1 MIAGSPP
8 RECGDAVPTRM
19 GCDMTRW
26 RTYATV
32 SGSRRI
38 IIGLILCLSLGMVP
52 LTLLLVKNELI
63 ERAGETV
70 ALEAADIADKLDLVL
85 AERLSDIQ
93 AFAQSPF
100 LTRQNQT
107 EIRAYL
113 GELRRIYPM
122 YRRLSLIDSDGRLI
136 ASTEPASQAEA
147 VVSPSMMQAT
157 MQQAAPQIEL
167 IHRPNHPGGSLHSVR
182 FSAKLLDSSQNLQG
196 IIVSEIDQ
204 ERFRLFVTQTTQREQ
219 ASSLHPEI
227 QEFVVLSP
235 TGDMLLAS
243 DEHRG
248 EPTTIPP
255 ASLTSALMANQG
267 KTGYVE
273 EIDSANGRNALT
285 GYARMAGS
293 SGAPSLHWRIL
304 VRVDRAEILQSIWT
318 VLWKLVGIAEICLVP
333 LLGLFYWARHRQS
346 VEETQ
351 ASLARRALEANE
363 ARIRKIVDIAL
374 DAVITIDERGLVT
387 GWNPQA
393 EHIFGWRADEV
404 IGQSLT
410 TTIIPPRYRE
420 GHERGLRRY
429 AETGTGPVLN
439 KRIEITALDRTG
451 REFPVELAITPMH
464 LDGQTIFSAFLR
476 DITERKQAEDELR
489 RTQAAAESANRAKTE
504 FLANMSHELRTP
516 LNAIVGTGDVLL
528 KTTLTTEQRQ
538 CVLMSQR
545 ASQALLRLVN
555 DVLDLAKIEAG
566 TLRVESAPFDLGEL
580 LDRTTRLLE
589 LRQMRKSVAL
599 TVTVAPDV
607 PAQLEGDG
615 FRLQQILFNLIGNA
629 LKFTEQGS
637 VTLTV
642 SNAGNDGQHL
652 RLQFA
657 VSDTGIGIPADQL
670 THIFGRFTQV
680 DSGDSRKYGGA
691 GLGLSI
697 CQQLVQL
704 MQGTIQVSSEPG
716 KGSTFT
722 VLLPFTAAAAPVQ
735 AGAAPNRDTVPPSD
749 AGIPANESS
758 SEVLTLLLV
767 DDSPEIGQL
776 ATLYI
781 KGLPHRMDRAGDGLS
796 AIEQC
801 RTHRYDLIFLD
812 LQMPGMDGYATA
824 TAIRNWEQSQG
835 IAATPIIALTADV
848 LGPAR
853 ERSIQAGCT
862 AFIGKPFSQ
871 AVFLDA
877 IQRYARPSSNQAL
890 QSSEQRTAPITS
902 APQPPEEQDLERL
915 RLKFLYNRLRDVD
928 ALTSALSAHDWTTIK
943 TLGHRMK
950 GLAGSYGFEE
960 IGAIGNRLEQAAGR
974 QEPDDIGSAIQQLA
988 QILER
993 LHPSQDR
1000 AA

>member
-1 MIAGSPP
+1 MD
-8 RECGDAVPTRM
+8 R
-19 GCDMTRW
+19 DMKRW
-26 RTYATV
+26 RTYATG

-100 LTRQNQT
+100 LAGQNRT

-113 GELRRIYPM
+113 EELRRIYPM
-122 YRRLSLIDSDGRLI
+122 YRRLSLIDSAGRLI
-136 ASTEPASQAEA
+136 ASTEPAGQIET
-147 VVSPSMMQAT
+147 VVSPAMMQT
-157 MQQAAPQIEL
+157 TIQQAAPQIEL
-167 IHRPNHPGGSLHSVR
+167 IHHPNLSGGSLHSVR
-182 FSAKLLDSSQNLQG
+182 FSARLLNAKQNVQG

-243 DEHRG
+243 G
-248 EPTTIPP
+248 ELTGETKTIPP
-255 ASLTSALMANQG
+255 ASLTSAMMANQG

-285 GYARMAGS
+285 GYARMAGAA
-293 SGAPSLHWRIL
+293 GLQWRIL

-333 LLGLFYWARHRQS
+333 LLGLFYWAQHRQR
-346 VEETQ
+346 VEEAQ
-351 ASLARRALEANE
+351 AALARRALEANE

-393 EHIFGWRADEV
+393 ERIFGWRADEV
-404 IGQSLT
+404 LGQSLT
-410 TTIIPPRYRE
+410 TTIIPPRYRD

-476 DITERKQAEDELR
+476 DITERKQAEGELR

-516 LNAIVGTGDVLL
+516 LNAIVGTSDVLL
-528 KTTLTTEQRQ
+528 NTALTQEQRQ
-538 CVLMSQR
+538 CVFMSQR

-555 DVLDLAKIEAG
+555 DVLDLAKIESG

-589 LRQMRKSVAL
+589 LRQVRRGVAL

-637 VTLTV
+637 VSVTV
-642 SNAGNDGQHL
+642 TRIGAETHRTQ
-652 RLQFA
+652 LQFA

-670 THIFGRFTQV
+670 SHIFDRFTQV
-680 DSGDSRKYGGA
+680 DSGDNRKYGGA

-697 CQQLVQL
+697 CKQLVQL
-704 MQGTIQVSSEPG
+704 MEGTIQVSSKPG

-722 VLLPFTAAAAPVQ
+722 VRLPFTTAPARAQDCPAPDRDAAARPG
-735 AGAAPNRDTVPPSD
+735 AGTLADKPSGE
-749 AGIPANESS
+749 ALA
-758 SEVLTLLLV
+758 LLLV

-776 ATLYI
+776 ATLYL
-781 KGLPHRMDRAGDGLS
+781 KGLPYRLDCAGDGRA

-801 RTHRYDLIFLD
+801 RTHSYNLIFLD
-812 LQMPGMDGYATA
+812 LQMPEMDGYATA

-853 ERSIQAGCT
+853 ERSRQAGCT

-871 AVFLDA
+871 AIFLEA
-877 IQRYARPSSNQAL
+877 IHHYARPAL
-890 QSSEQRTAPITS
+890 NRTPRTPEERTTPMTS
-902 APQPPEEQDLERL
+902 APPPPVEQDLDQL
-915 RLKFLYNRLRDVD
+915 RLKFLNNRRHDVD
-928 ALTSALSAHDWTTIK
+928 ALRSALSAQDWTTIQ

-974 QEPDDIGSAIQQLA
+974 KEPADIGSGIQQLA
-988 QILER
+988 QILAR
-993 LHPSQDR
+993 LDVSQDR

>member
-1 MIAGSPP
+1 
-8 RECGDAVPTRM
+8 
-19 GCDMTRW
+19 MTRW

-32 SGSRRI
+32 SGSRRV

-122 YRRLSLIDSDGRLI
+122 YQRLSLIDSDGRLI

-182 FSAKLLDSSQNLQG
+182 FSARLLDSSQNLQG
-196 IIVSEIDQ
+196 LIVSEIDQ

-346 VEETQ
+346 VEEVQ
-351 ASLARRALEANE
+351 AALARRALEANE

-374 DAVITIDERGLVT
+374 DAVVTIDERGLVT

-404 IGQSLT
+404 VGQSLT

-528 KTTLTTEQRQ
+528 KTALTPEQRQ

-580 LDRTTRLLE
+580 LDRTMRLLE
-589 LRQMRKSVAL
+589 LRQVRKGVAL
-599 TVTVAPDV
+599 TVAVAPDV
-607 PAQLEGDG
+607 PVHLEGDG

-629 LKFTEQGS
+629 LKFTERGS
-637 VTLTV
+637 VSLTV
-642 SNAGNDGQHL
+642 SNAGNDGQRP
-652 RLQFA
+652 RLHFA

-670 THIFGRFTQV
+670 THIFDRFTQV

-697 CQQLVQL
+697 CQQLVHL

-716 KGSTFT
+716 KGSTFI
-722 VLLPFTAAAAPVQ
+722 VLLPFAVAPAQISTAPD
-735 AGAAPNRDTVPPSD
+735 RDTAPP
-749 AGIPANESS
+749 AGDGMPANGSS
-758 SEVLTLLLV
+758 REALTLLLV

-776 ATLYI
+776 ATLYL
-781 KGLPHRMDRAGDGLS
+781 KGLPYRMDRAGDGLS

-824 TAIRNWEQSQG
+824 TAIRNWEQSGG

-853 ERSIQAGCT
+853 ERSRQAGCT

-871 AVFLDA
+871 TIFLDA
-877 IQRYARPSSNQAL
+877 IRRYARPAPNQAAHP
-890 QSSEQRTAPITS
+890 SEARTAPTAS
-902 APQPPEEQDLERL
+902 ASQPPAEQELERL
-915 RLKFLYNRLRDVD
+915 RLKFLHNRRRDVD

-974 QEPDDIGSAIQQLA
+974 QEPDDIGPAIQQLA

-993 LHPSQDR
+993 LHPPQDR

>member
-1 MIAGSPP
+1 MK
-8 RECGDAVPTRM
+8 
-19 GCDMTRW
+19 RW

-32 SGSRRI
+32 SGSRRVV
-38 IIGLILCLSLGMVP
+38 IGLILCLSLGMVP

-100 LTRQNQT
+100 LTKQNQT

-113 GELRRIYPM
+113 EELRHIYPM

-136 ASTEPASQAEA
+136 ASTEPAGLAA
-147 VVSPSMMQAT
+147 TVVSPSMLQAT
-157 MQQAAPQIEL
+157 MQQAVPQIEL
-167 IHRPNHPGGSLHSVR
+167 IHRPSHSGGSLHSVR
-182 FSAKLLDSSQNLQG
+182 FSARLLDSQQNVQG

-219 ASSLHPEI
+219 VSSLHPEI
-227 QEFVVLSP
+227 QEFVVLSQ

-243 DEHRG
+243 DELTG
-248 EPTTIPP
+248 ETKTIPP
-255 ASLTSALMANQG
+255 ASLTSAMMANQG

-293 SGAPSLHWRIL
+293 SGAASLQWRIL

-318 VLWKLVGIAEICLVP
+318 VLWKLVGIAEIGLVP

-346 VEETQ
+346 VEEAQ
-351 ASLARRALEANE
+351 AALARHALEANE

-393 EHIFGWRADEV
+393 EHIFGWRIDEV

-420 GHERGLRRY
+420 GHERGLRHY

-516 LNAIVGTGDVLL
+516 LNAIVGTSDVLL
-528 KTTLTTEQRQ
+528 KTALTQEQRQ

-566 TLRVESAPFDLGEL
+566 TLRVESAPFDLREL

-589 LRQMRKSVAL
+589 LRQVRKGVIL

-637 VTLTV
+637 VALTV
-642 SNAGNDGQHL
+642 SNAGTDGQRP

-657 VSDTGIGIPADQL
+657 VNDTGIGIPADQL
-670 THIFGRFTQV
+670 SHIFGRFTQV
-680 DSGDSRKYGGA
+680 DSGDNRKYGGA

-697 CQQLVQL
+697 CKQLVQL

-716 KGSTFT
+716 KGSTFI
-722 VLLPFTAAAAPVQ
+722 VLLPFTAASAPVQ
-735 AGAAPNRDTVPPSD
+735 ASSDPERNAAPPSGT
-749 AGIPANESS
+749 GIPAEKPSG
-758 SEVLTLLLV
+758 ETLTLLLV

-776 ATLYI
+776 ATLYL
-781 KGLPHRMDRAGDGLS
+781 KGLPYRMDHAGDGLS

-801 RTHRYDLIFLD
+801 RAHRYNLIFLD

-824 TAIRNWEQSQG
+824 AAIRNWEQSQG
-835 IAATPIIALTADV
+835 IASTPIIALTADV

-853 ERSIQAGCT
+853 ERSRQAGCT

-871 AVFLDA
+871 AIFLEA
-877 IQRYARPSSNQAL
+877 IQRYARPAL
-890 QSSEQRTAPITS
+890 KQ
-902 APQPPEEQDLERL
+902 APQTPEECPAPMTSSSHTPAEQELERL
-915 RLKFLYNRLRDVD
+915 RLKFLNNRRRDVE
-928 ALTSALSAHDWTTIK
+928 ALTSALSAHDWTAIQ

-960 IGAIGNRLEQAAGR
+960 IGAIGSRLEQAAGR
-974 QEPDDIGSAIQQLA
+974 QAPDGIGAEIQQLA
-988 QILER
+988 EILEGFD
-993 LHPSQDR
+993 PSQDR

>member
-1 MIAGSPP
+1 MK
-8 RECGDAVPTRM
+8 
-19 GCDMTRW
+19 RW

-32 SGSRRI
+32 SGSRRVV
-38 IIGLILCLSLGMVP
+38 IGLILCLSLGMVP

-100 LTRQNQT
+100 LTKQNQT

-113 GELRRIYPM
+113 EELRHIYPM

-136 ASTEPASQAEA
+136 ASTEPAGLAA
-147 VVSPSMMQAT
+147 TVVSPSMLQAT
-157 MQQAAPQIEL
+157 MQQAVPQIEL
-167 IHRPNHPGGSLHSVR
+167 IHRPSHSGGSLHSVR
-182 FSAKLLDSSQNLQG
+182 FSARLLDSQQNVQG

-219 ASSLHPEI
+219 VSSLHPEI
-227 QEFVVLSP
+227 QEFVVLSQ

-243 DEHRG
+243 DELTG
-248 EPTTIPP
+248 ETKTIPP
-255 ASLTSALMANQG
+255 ASLTSAMMANQG

-293 SGAPSLHWRIL
+293 SGAASLQWRIL

-318 VLWKLVGIAEICLVP
+318 VLWKLVGIAEIGLVP

-346 VEETQ
+346 VEEAQ
-351 ASLARRALEANE
+351 AALARHALEANE

-393 EHIFGWRADEV
+393 EHIFGWRIDEV

-420 GHERGLRRY
+420 GHERGLRHY

-516 LNAIVGTGDVLL
+516 LNAIVGTSDVLL
-528 KTTLTTEQRQ
+528 KTALTQEQRQ

-566 TLRVESAPFDLGEL
+566 TLRVESAPFDLREL

-589 LRQMRKSVAL
+589 LRQVRKGVIL

-637 VTLTV
+637 VALTV
-642 SNAGNDGQHL
+642 SNAGTDGQRP

-657 VSDTGIGIPADQL
+657 VNDTGIGIPADQL
-670 THIFGRFTQV
+670 SHIFGRFTQV
-680 DSGDSRKYGGA
+680 DSGDNRKYGGA

-697 CQQLVQL
+697 CKQLVQL

-716 KGSTFT
+716 KGSTFI
-722 VLLPFTAAAAPVQ
+722 VLLPFTAASAPVQ
-735 AGAAPNRDTVPPSD
+735 ASSDPERNAAPPSGT
-749 AGIPANESS
+749 GIPAEKPSG
-758 SEVLTLLLV
+758 EALTLLLV

-776 ATLYI
+776 ATLYL
-781 KGLPHRMDRAGDGLS
+781 KGLPYRMDHAGDGLS
-796 AIEQC
+796 AVEQC
-801 RTHRYDLIFLD
+801 QAHRYDLIFLD

-835 IAATPIIALTADV
+835 IVATPIIALTADV

-853 ERSIQAGCT
+853 ERSRQAGCT

-871 AVFLDA
+871 AIFLEA
-877 IQRYARPSSNQAL
+877 IQRYARPAL
-890 QSSEQRTAPITS
+890 KQ
-902 APQPPEEQDLERL
+902 APQTPEECPAPMTSSSHTPAEQELERL
-915 RLKFLYNRLRDVD
+915 RLKFLNNRRRDVE
-928 ALTSALSAHDWTTIK
+928 ALTSALSAHDWTAIQ

-960 IGAIGNRLEQAAGR
+960 IGAIGSRLEQAAGR
-974 QEPDDIGSAIQQLA
+974 QASDGIGAEIQQLA
-988 QILER
+988 EILEG
-993 LHPSQDR
+993 LDPSQDR